1 MLNVVEIDLNALR
14 HNYNQVRRLI
24 PPGTKIMAVI
34 KSDAYGHGMVRV
46 ARELVS
52 LGVDFFG
59 VGDVN
64 EGLVLRRAKIFTPT
78 VILLGI
84 TEGECPEVIQND
96 LFPAVYDLN
105 TAQKLSE
112 EAQKAGIIQKI
123 HLKIDTGMGRLGIPI
138 NEVVPFFSKIRSLK
152 SLDVEGLFSHLSSA
166 NESCDGYTQFQLDA
180 FKKAIDSIRKMGFN
194 LRYNHIANSA
204 ALIQCKESHFD
215 MVRPGIMLYGS
226 LPSRAL
232 EKNVTLKPVMTFKS
246 RIVQIKTVPPN
257 SSISYGRT
265 YITERESIIATIP
278 VGYDNGYMRS
288 LSNKG
293 EVLIAGKRTRI
304 LGAVCMNLLMADIT
318 DVPDVQVNDE
328 VVLLGR
334 QADEVITCEEI
345 AEKAGTISY
354 EIYCALG
361 GKNQKIYKRNLD

>member
-1 MLNVVEIDLNALR
+1 MLNVIEIDLNALR
-14 HNYNQVRRLI
+14 HNFNQVRLLI
-24 PPGTKIMAVI
+24 PPATKIMAVI
-34 KSDAYGHGMVRV
+34 KSDAYGHGMVHV
-46 ARELVS
+46 ARELMS

-64 EGLVLRRAKIFTPT
+64 EGLVLRKEKIFTPT
-78 VILLGI
+78 LILLGI
-84 TEGECPEVIQND
+84 TEEECPKIIQND
-96 LFPAVYDLN
+96 LIPAVYDLN
-105 TAQKLSE
+105 IAQKLSE
-112 EAQKAGIIQKI
+112 EAQKAGIIQKV

-138 NEVVPFFSKIRSLK
+138 NEVIPFLSKIRSLK

-166 NESCDGYTQFQLDA
+166 DEPCDGYTQFQLDA
-180 FKKAIDSIRKMGFN
+180 FKRAIDSAKEMGFS

-204 ALIQCKESHFD
+204 ALIHCKESHFD

-232 EKNVTLKPVMTFKS
+232 DKNVTLKPVMTFKS

-293 EVLIAGKRTRI
+293 EVLIAGRRTMI
-304 LGAVCMNLLMADIT
+304 LGAVCMNLLMIDIT
-318 DVPDVQVNDE
+318 DIPDIKVNDE

-361 GKNQKIYKRNLD
+361 GRNQKIYKRNLD